1 MSLPL
6 PLPRSVSDTRRRL
19 TARLGITI
27 FKPEPEPELDRTI
40 AAGGYRYGLGDR
52 YGTID
57 RHEDA
62 VVAAEQHALWRMRF
76 EEANPPALLQL

>member
-6 PLPRSVSDTRRRL
+6 PLPRSVSDTRRCL
-19 TARLGITI
+19 GSLGITI
-27 FKPEPEPELDRTI
+27 FNMAPGLDRTT

-62 VVAAEQHALWRMRF
+62 VVAAEQHALWRMKF
-76 EEANPPALLQL
+76 EEANPPTNLLQL